1 MAELNP
7 VLTINEYSCL
17 LCQCEIKENEESCK
31 FETKGWE
38 SLKVQAKSWEDI
50 AIPNLSLEGRFAGI
64 RTVS

>member
-50 AIPNLSLEGRFAGI
+50 AIPN
-64 RTVS
+64 

>member
-17 LCQCEIKENEESCK
+17 LCQCEKENEESCK

-38 SLKVQAKSWEDI
+38 SLKVQAKCWEDI
-50 AIPNLSLEGRFAGI
+50 AKYIPN
-64 RTVS
+64 